1 MKTSKLVHILRLRE
15 SDCSSILYLLSMGSN
30 ALCLQRENTSVSV
43 VVCLSLYKL
52 YVRESVVYKYD
63 KA

>member
-43 VVCLSLYKL
+43 VVCPSLYKL
-52 YVRESVVYKYD
+52 FLRESVVYKYD